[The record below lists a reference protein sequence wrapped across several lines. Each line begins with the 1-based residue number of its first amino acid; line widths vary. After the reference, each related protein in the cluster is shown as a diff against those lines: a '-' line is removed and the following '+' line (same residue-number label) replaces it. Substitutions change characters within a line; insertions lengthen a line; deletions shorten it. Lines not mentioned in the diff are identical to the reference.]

1 MRVQSEVRAC
11 RERYELLKV
20 KSQFEDVPETEVTNA
35 ADELLAAET
44 RLRAVESS
52 TSLTGDSE
60 TVRYLM
66 DQVERLGGLEME
78 ENLKRYK
85 PLYIEAM
92 KAFDKALSKAAE
104 ASMAIH
110 ELREQ
115 GGPIPVSWP
124 GEWSELNGQ
133 NISSRLYLWR
143 EKAKKFGLLK

>member
-1 MRVQSEVRAC
+1 
-11 RERYELLKV
+11 
-20 KSQFEDVPETEVTNA
+20 
-35 ADELLAAET
+35 
-44 RLRAVESS
+44 
-52 TSLTGDSE
+52 
-60 TVRYLM
+60 M